1 MIAHLGL
8 NVYDVTI
15 TEKPFGMAVNTS
27 GTATVSVLP
36 ESPAAAMRVR
46 IGDILLAINGTVVD
60 AKSWNKVFNEATLPF
75 VVRFRHSS
83 GIHQCKLC
91 GIARQFINIA
101 KGPGM
106 QVVESSSMNSFLQ
119 TAIDGY
125 VLLLDSSGPSSAS
138 PPPSIFSF
146 GAIPWRRGQRQSRN
160 EHYCGVSLKNDPLHI
175 GQHYDGH
182 GGEALGLA
190 ITLAT
195 ILPSIIYKGGTISAI
210 VVDSINWAANM
221 TTVPPS
227 RLLKPI
233 LNLLAHEL
241 CAYRR
246 VLIVERAAYGQFQG
260 QHNWP
265 PDVIASHKE
274 ITHEFAESAAT
285 CPTFEKAKNCCILFF
300 FVRKTMEMMA
310 VHLLGCLYNL

>member
-15 TEKPFGMAVNTS
+15 TEKPFGMAFNTS
-27 GTATVSVLP
+27 GTATVVSVLP
-36 ESPAAAMRVR
+36 ESLAAAMRVR

-60 AKSWNKVFNEATLPF
+60 AKSWNKVFNEAKLPF

-119 TAIDGY
+119 TAIDGNA
-125 VLLLDSSGPSSAS
+125 LLLDSSGPSSAS
-138 PPPSIFSF
+138 PSPSIFSF
-146 GAIPWRRGQRQSRN
+146 SAIPWRRGQRHSRN

-182 GGEALGLA
+182 GGEASEFNECVFN
-190 ITLAT
+190 TL
-195 ILPSIIYKGGTISAI
+195 
-210 VVDSINWAANM
+210 
-221 TTVPPS
+221 
-227 RLLKPI
+227 
-233 LNLLAHEL
+233 
-241 CAYRR
+241 
-246 VLIVERAAYGQFQG
+246 
-260 QHNWP
+260 
-265 PDVIASHKE
+265 VIK
-274 ITHEFAESAAT
+274 
-285 CPTFEKAKNCCILFF
+285 
-300 FVRKTMEMMA
+300 
-310 VHLLGCLYNL
+310 

>member
-106 QVVESSSMNSFLQ
+106 QVVESSSMNSFLET

-146 GAIPWRRGQRQSRN
+146 GAIPWRRGQIVGMN
-160 EHYCGVSLKNDPLHI
+160 
-175 GQHYDGH
+175 
-182 GGEALGLA
+182 
-190 ITLAT
+190 T
-195 ILPSIIYKGGTISAI
+195 I
-210 VVDSINWAANM
+210 VVY
-221 TTVPPS
+221 
-227 RLLKPI
+227 
-233 LNLLAHEL
+233 H
-241 CAYRR
+241 
-246 VLIVERAAYGQFQG
+246 
-260 QHNWP
+260 
-265 PDVIASHKE
+265 
-274 ITHEFAESAAT
+274 
-285 CPTFEKAKNCCILFF
+285 
-300 FVRKTMEMMA
+300 
-310 VHLLGCLYNL
+310 